1 MTEAWDDERE
11 QLLRT
16 GELALM
22 TSKQLV
28 ERLVSD
34 AVYVGR
40 IAGAPPEA
48 SISYQAALL
57 ISAWEGVFQRIAA
70 QETTHANATVR
81 RMAAMASEAISDEPG
96 D

>member
-1 MTEAWDDERE
+1 
-11 QLLRT
+11 
-16 GELALM
+16 M
-22 TSKQLV
+22 TSKELV

-40 IAGAPPEA
+40 IAGATPEA

-57 ISAWEGVFQRIAA
+57 ISAWAGVFERIAA
-70 QETTHANATVR
+70 QETQYANATVR